1 MKGST
6 MKRLALL
13 LLVMGAFAGRVALA
27 DEEGVVGKAGS
38 GIKKGGEAAGR
49 GIEKGAA
56 ATEKGLKKGGKATVK
71 GVKKAGE
78 WVGKG
83 LNKAG
88 EKIKKV
94 FK

>member
-38 GIKKGGEAAGR
+38 GIKKG
-49 GIEKGAA
+49 AA

-88 EKIKKV
+88 DKIEKVLK
-94 FK
+94 

>member
-6 MKRLALL
+6 MKRLSLL
-13 LLVMGAFAGRVALA
+13 LLVLGALAGREALA
-27 DEEGVVGKAGS
+27 DENGVVDKAGR

-56 ATEKGLKKGGKATVK
+56 ATEKGLKKGGEAT
-71 GVKKAGE
+71 A
-78 WVGKG
+78 KG

>member
-1 MKGST
+1 MIAPT
-6 MKRLALL
+6 FKRIALL
-13 LLVMGAFAGRVALA
+13 LLVLGAFAGRGASA
-27 DEEGVVGKAGS
+27 NEEGVVDKAGS

-56 ATEKGLKKGGKATVK
+56 ATEKG
-71 GVKKAGE
+71 VKKAGE
-78 WVGKG
+78 WVGQS

-88 EKIKKV
+88 KKIEKV